1 MLEELGVGCAEERI
15 ARKHCIG
22 PRTPAARSS
31 VSRARSYKSVGRV
44 SVFEDVLMRPPS
56 SAAPTTKH
64 GSCPKSGGPP
74 LMSSPLPVIV
84 GGWLHRA
91 LSLCGAT
98 NLRCTA
104 RSNINDHVEQYRR
117 RRRRAPNVGSSGR
130 LPSLLASSE
139 PPLGVT
145 SAPALLRLFS
155 LLMSTNMSLRKHRSA
170 CC

>member
-1 MLEELGVGCAEERI
+1 VGCAEERI

-31 VSRARSYKSVGRV
+31 VSRARNYKSVGRV

-74 LMSSPLPVIV
+74 LMSSVFAGYRGRMVALAAQLVRSHQFAVHSAQQHQRPC
-84 GGWLHRA
+84 RA
-91 LSLCGAT
+91 VSTPTMAGA
-98 NLRCTA
+98 
-104 RSNINDHVEQYRR
+104 QRR
-117 RRRRAPNVGSSGR
+117 IKRAAKPPG
-130 LPSLLASSE
+130 LLASSE

-145 SAPALLRLFS
+145 SAPALLQLSS
-155 LLMSTNMSLRKHRSA
+155 LLMSTTMSLRKHRSA
-170 CC
+170 YC